1 MIVNVMGFGMV
12 VTLYKGALVPVRKTI
27 ADCMGVSTKVLDSWL
42 ATVNTACNI
51 YAHYGLL

>member
-1 MIVNVMGFGMV
+1 MMGFGMV